1 MGSGEQILIDYNYNQ
16 EKEINELKTL
26 RAELLSQYE
35 EFQEDNKLSQKESIL
50 LQQTLL
56 ENYDGDN
63 FDRYIDN
70 DDCNDSD
77 QSEVFVKKM
86 TQGRNL

>member
-35 EFQEDNKLSQKESIL
+35 EFLEDNKLSQKESIL

-63 FDRYIDN
+63 SDRYIDN
-70 DDCNDSD
+70 DDCNDSN

-86 TQGRNL
+86 THGRNL